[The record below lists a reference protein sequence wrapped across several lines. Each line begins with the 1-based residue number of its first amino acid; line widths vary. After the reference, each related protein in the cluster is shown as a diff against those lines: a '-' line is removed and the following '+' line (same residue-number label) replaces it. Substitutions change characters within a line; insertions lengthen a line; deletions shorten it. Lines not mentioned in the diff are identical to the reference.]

1 MAWSPAVLHRIPGSH
16 GSCGGF
22 EVTGVESD
30 CPRCQQLPRQRLET
44 PLVQVWGE
52 PARLPPPSS
61 PSSPWELA
69 GRGGGGRSKGVF
81 KACGPSTR
89 CFGLSAGLL
98 FSLQSPAMKAAQ
110 DGPAGAGGFDAA
122 GRPGPSL
129 PLSAAQPIRRLRTQ
143 GFSSGRDLKF
153 RESQLPVDG
162 LFSKIFCPRLHSS
175 GDRTCAPLQKHRFR
189 L

>member
-1 MAWSPAVLHRIPGSH
+1 M
-16 GSCGGF
+16 
-22 EVTGVESD
+22 
-30 CPRCQQLPRQRLET
+30 

-52 PARLPPPSS
+52 PARFPPPSS
-61 PSSPWELA
+61 PGVPGSLQ
-69 GRGGGGRSKGVF
+69 GGGGGQEQGCVQSLWPQHKMFWF
-81 KACGPSTR
+81 KCR
-89 CFGLSAGLL
+89 IIVL
-98 FSLQSPAMKAAQ
+98 LQSPAMKAAQ

-153 RESQLPVDG
+153 TESQLPMDG

-175 GDRTCAPLQKHRFR
+175 GDRTCAPLQKHCFR
-189 L
+189 LWTGLL